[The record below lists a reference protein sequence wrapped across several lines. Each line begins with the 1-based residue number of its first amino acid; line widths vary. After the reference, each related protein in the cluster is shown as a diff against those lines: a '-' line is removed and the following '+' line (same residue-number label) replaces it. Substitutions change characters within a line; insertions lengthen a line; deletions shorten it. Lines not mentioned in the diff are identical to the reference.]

1 MSAIANL
8 ATCHPFSLKHASNV
22 CTNASKMMNSIIDN
36 EIYQRTSD
44 PLTQFSVVFSALV
57 HDADHVGVPNMTLM
71 KEKPRIAALYRNK
84 SCAEQNSVDLAWNLL
99 MVCSINLSLFLP
111 VEGANSQKD
120 TRTCR
125 TLNLR
130 NFKKPSLLTRKSSN
144 GSGTLLSIL

>member
-1 MSAIANL
+1 
-8 ATCHPFSLKHASNV
+8 
-22 CTNASKMMNSIIDN
+22 MNSIIDH

-99 MVCSINLSLFLP
+99 MLRFFL
-111 VEGANSQKD
+111 NHCC
-120 TRTCR
+120 TCR
-125 TLNLR
+125 GH
-130 NFKKPSLLTRKSSN
+130 KLTRVYFA
-144 GSGTLLSIL
+144 GP